1 MCLAAESWKA
11 VHLGPYITGGVQSEQ
26 CVPSFTED
34 TAETFFS
41 LSALIR
47 LRLFVCM
54 LGCVKL
60 LPCSEEDAPRGG
72 TRWYV
77 SQSVSL
83 SV

>member
-11 VHLGPYITGGVQSEQ
+11 VHLSPYITGGVQPEQ

-34 TAETFFS
+34 TVETFFS
-41 LSALIR
+41 LPALIR
-47 LRLFVCM
+47 LRRFVCTR
-54 LGCVKL
+54 GRVKL
-60 LPCSEEDAPRGG
+60 PPCSEEDGPCGG

-77 SQSVSL
+77 SQSFSL